1 VVWSFQERFDF
12 VRSPENPL
20 VGFALEFVFHS
31 DDMAPGSAHDHDV
44 ADVHIIMHAI
54 GDMVGKDFRS
64 WAIEGCR

>member
-1 VVWSFQERFDF
+1 
-12 VRSPENPL
+12 